1 MSTSPNEVCFW
12 RRSING
18 KDYAIEW
25 YRREGVC
32 GGDVG
37 WEEEGVEDLRNRL
50 GFGRRNVC
58 GVKVRECVAKD
69 KDRPTCRD
77 MIIFA
82 IDNGIGLS

>member
-1 MSTSPNEVCFW
+1 MRCAFGVG
-12 RRSING
+12 RLLR
-18 KDYAIEW
+18 DYAIEW

-37 WEEEGVEDLRNRL
+37 REEEAVEYLRNRL

-58 GVKVRECVAKD
+58 
-69 KDRPTCRD
+69 RD

-82 IDNGIGLS
+82 IDSGTGLS